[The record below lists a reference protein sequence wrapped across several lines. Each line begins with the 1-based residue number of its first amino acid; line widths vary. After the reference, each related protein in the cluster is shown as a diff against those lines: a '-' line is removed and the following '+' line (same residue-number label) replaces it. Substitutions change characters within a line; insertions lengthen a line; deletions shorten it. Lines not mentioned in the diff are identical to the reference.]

1 MKTIGR
7 TIIRIIPVLLI
18 VSFFSSSYVELLP
31 GDPAIRLLGQERA
44 QEPGARELVNR
55 ELRLD
60 DNVIVRYGKW
70 LGDVV
75 TGDLGESVRTLGLKV
90 SDTIRQR
97 LPITL
102 ELTVLAQ
109 AVALILAIPLGVYAA
124 YRAGQRVDRALNA
137 ASFAAISLPQFLVG
151 ILLIF
156 VLFNQLDLLPPQ
168 GWTRLTEWDWWDHSR
183 RLIMPVFAL
192 ALTEIAVFQ
201 RLLRAD
207 MMATLQNDF
216 VLTAKAKGMSPSH
229 ILFRHALRPSSFSLI
244 TLAGVSTGRLIGG
257 TVIIEVLFQLPGMGL
272 KMIDSITGNDLVVL
286 QGLVLVVAVAYILLN
301 MLVEITYAL
310 LDPRIRRG

>member
-7 TIIRIIPVLLI
+7 SIIRIIPVLII
-18 VSFFSSSYVELLP
+18 VSFFSSFYVELLP
-31 GDPAIRLLGQERA
+31 GDPTIRLLGQERA
-44 QEPGARELVNR
+44 QEPAARELVNR

-70 LGDVV
+70 LGDAV
-75 TGDLGESVRTLGLKV
+75 TGDLGESVRTRGLKV

-102 ELTVLAQ
+102 ELTVVAQ
-109 AVALILAIPLGVYAA
+109 ALALILAIPLGVYAA
-124 YRAGQRVDRALNA
+124 YRAGRRVDRALNA
-137 ASFAAISLPQFLVG
+137 ASFAAISLPSFLVG

-156 VLFNQLDLLPPQ
+156 ILFNQLDLLPPQ

-183 RLIMPVFAL
+183 RLTMPVVAL

-216 VLTAKAKGMSPSH
+216 VLTARAKGMSPTH
-229 ILFRHALRPSSFSLI
+229 VLFRHALRPSSFSLI

-257 TVIIEVLFQLPGMGL
+257 TVIIESLFQLPGIGL
-272 KMIDSITGNDLVVL
+272 KMVDSITGNDLVVL
-286 QGLVLVVAVAYILLN
+286 QGLVLVVAVAYIMLN

>member
-1 MKTIGR
+1 MRTIGR
-7 TIIRIIPVLLI
+7 SIIRIIPVLVI
-18 VSFFSSSYVELLP
+18 VSFFASSFVELLP

-44 QEPGARELVNR
+44 QAPGARERVT
-55 ELRLD
+55 EQLRLN

-70 LGDVV
+70 LGDVA
-75 TGDLGESVRTLGLKV
+75 TGDLGESVKTEGLKV
-90 SDTIRQR
+90 TDTIRQR

-102 ELTVLAQ
+102 ELTVVAQMLA
-109 AVALILAIPLGVYAA
+109 LLLAIPLGVVAA
-124 YRAGQRVDRALNA
+124 YRAGRRLDRFLNS

-168 GWTRLTEWDWWDHSR
+168 GWVRLTEWDWWNHIR
-183 RLIMPVFAL
+183 RLIIPVVAL
-192 ALTEIAVFQ
+192 SLTEIAVFQ

-216 VLTAKAKGMSPSH
+216 VLTARAKGMSPTH
-229 ILFRHALRPSSFSLI
+229 VLFRHALRPSSFSLI

-257 TVIIEVLFQLPGMGL
+257 TVIIEQLFQLPGIGL

-286 QGLVLVVAVAYILLN
+286 QGLVLVVAVAYVLLN
-301 MLVEITYAL
+301 LLVEIAYAL

>member
-7 TIIRIIPVLLI
+7 SIIRIIPVLLI
-18 VSFFSSSYVELLP
+18 VSFFSSVYVELLP
-31 GDPAIRLLGQERA
+31 GDPTIRLLGQERA
-44 QEPGARELVNR
+44 QEPAARELVNR

-75 TGDLGESVRTLGLKV
+75 TGDLGESVKTHGLKV

-102 ELTVLAQ
+102 ELTAVAQ
-109 AVALILAIPLGVYAA
+109 ALALILAIPLGVYAA
-124 YRAGQRVDRALNA
+124 YRAGGRADRTLNT

-183 RLIMPVFAL
+183 RLLMPVVAL
-192 ALTEIAVFQ
+192 
-201 RLLRAD
+201 
-207 MMATLQNDF
+207 
-216 VLTAKAKGMSPSH
+216 P
-229 ILFRHALRPSSFSLI
+229 
-244 TLAGVSTGRLIGG
+244 
-257 TVIIEVLFQLPGMGL
+257 
-272 KMIDSITGNDLVVL
+272 
-286 QGLVLVVAVAYILLN
+286 
-301 MLVEITYAL
+301 
-310 LDPRIRRG
+310 

>member
-7 TIIRIIPVLLI
+7 SIIRIIPVLFI
-18 VSFFSSSYVELLP
+18 VSFFASSYVELLP

-44 QEPGARELVNR
+44 QEPAARELVNR

-75 TGDLGESVRTLGLKV
+75 TGDLGESVKTQGLKV
-90 SDTIRQR
+90 SDILRQR
-97 LPITL
+97 IPITL
-102 ELTVLAQ
+102 ELTVVAQ
-109 AVALILAIPLGVYAA
+109 ALALLLAIPLGVYAA
-124 YRAGQRVDRALNA
+124 YRSGRRVDRTLNT

-156 VLFNQLDLLPPQ
+156 ILFNQLDLLPPQ
-168 GWTRLTEWDWWDHSR
+168 GWTRLTEWDWWDHIR
-183 RLIMPVFAL
+183 RLIMPVVAL

-201 RLLRAD
+201 RLLRSD

-216 VLTAKAKGMSPSH
+216 VLTARAKGMSPTH
-229 ILFRHALRPSSFSLI
+229 VLFRHALRPSSFSLI

-257 TVIIEVLFQLPGMGL
+257 TVIIEQLFQIPGIGL

-286 QGLVLVVAVAYILLN
+286 QGLVILVAVAYVLLN
-301 MLVEITYAL
+301 LLVEIIYAL

>member
-1 MKTIGR
+1 M
-7 TIIRIIPVLLI
+7 
-18 VSFFSSSYVELLP
+18 
-31 GDPAIRLLGQERA
+31 
-44 QEPGARELVNR
+44 
-55 ELRLD
+55 
-60 DNVIVRYGKW
+60 
-70 LGDVV
+70 
-75 TGDLGESVRTLGLKV
+75 
-90 SDTIRQR
+90 
-97 LPITL
+97 
-102 ELTVLAQ
+102 AQ

-124 YRAGQRVDRALNA
+124 YRAGRRVDRALNA

-156 VLFNQLDLLPPQ
+156 ILFNQLDLLPPQ

-183 RLIMPVFAL
+183 RMIMPVVAL

-216 VLTAKAKGMSPSH
+216 VLTAKAKGMSPAH

-272 KMIDSITGNDLVVL
+272 KMVDSITGNDLVVL

-301 MLVEITYAL
+301 MLVEIAYAL

>member
-7 TIIRIIPVLLI
+7 SIIRIIPVLII
-18 VSFFSSSYVELLP
+18 VSFFSSFYVELLP
-31 GDPAIRLLGQERA
+31 GDPTIRLLGQERA
-44 QEPGARELVNR
+44 QEPAARELVNR

-70 LGDVV
+70 LGDAV
-75 TGDLGESVRTLGLKV
+75 TGDLGESVRTRGLKV

-102 ELTVLAQ
+102 ELTVVAQ
-109 AVALILAIPLGVYAA
+109 ALALILAIPLGVYAA
-124 YRAGQRVDRALNA
+124 YRAGRRVDRALNA
-137 ASFAAISLPQFLVG
+137 ASFAAISLPSFLVG

-156 VLFNQLDLLPPQ
+156 ILFNQLDLLPPQ

-183 RLIMPVFAL
+183 RLTMPVVAL

-216 VLTAKAKGMSPSH
+216 VLTARAKGMSPTH
-229 ILFRHALRPSSFSLI
+229 VLFRHALRPSSFSLI

-257 TVIIEVLFQLPGMGL
+257 TVIIESLFQLPGIGL
-272 KMIDSITGNDLVVL
+272 KMVDSITGNDLVVL
-286 QGLVLVVAVAYILLN
+286 QGLVLGVAVAYIMLN

>member
-7 TIIRIIPVLLI
+7 TIIRIIPVLIL
-18 VSFFSSSYVELLP
+18 VSFFSSFYVELLP
-31 GDPAIRLLGQERA
+31 GDHAIRLLGQERA

-60 DNVIVRYGKW
+60 ENVIVRYGKW
-70 LGDVV
+70 LGDAVS
-75 TGDLGESVRTLGLKV
+75 GDLGESVRTHGLKV

-102 ELTVLAQ
+102 ELTVVAQ
-109 AVALILAIPLGVYAA
+109 AFALILAIPLGVYAA
-124 YRAGQRVDRALNA
+124 YRAGRRVDRALNA

-183 RLIMPVFAL
+183 RLIMPVVAL

-257 TVIIEVLFQLPGMGL
+257 TVIIEVLFQLPGIGL
-272 KMIDSITGNDLVVL
+272 KMVDSITGNDLVVL
-286 QGLVLVVAVAYILLN
+286 QGLVLVVAVAYIMLN

>member
-7 TIIRIIPVLLI
+7 TIIRIIPVLIL
-18 VSFFSSSYVELLP
+18 VSFFSSFYVELLP

-60 DNVIVRYGKW
+60 ENVIVRYGKW
-70 LGDVV
+70 LGDAV

-102 ELTVLAQ
+102 ELTLVAQ
-109 AVALILAIPLGVYAA
+109 ALALILAIPLGVYAA
-124 YRAGQRVDRALNA
+124 YRAGRRVDRALNA

-156 VLFNQLDLLPPQ
+156 ILFNQLDLLPPQ

-183 RLIMPVFAL
+183 RLIMPEVAL
-192 ALTEIAVFQ
+192 ALTEVAVFQ

-216 VLTAKAKGMSPSH
+216 VLTAKAKGMSPAH

-272 KMIDSITGNDLVVL
+272 KMVDSITGNDLVVL